1 MCCAYRR
8 KNHFWRQALNKP
20 EQTHGAAPVV
30 RAQAPER
37 VVVADGLLLEDATL
51 EDIVKLLHPKGIEP
65 TFRHLI
71 PGK

>member
-1 MCCAYRR
+1 M
-8 KNHFWRQALNKP
+8 
-20 EQTHGAAPVV
+20 